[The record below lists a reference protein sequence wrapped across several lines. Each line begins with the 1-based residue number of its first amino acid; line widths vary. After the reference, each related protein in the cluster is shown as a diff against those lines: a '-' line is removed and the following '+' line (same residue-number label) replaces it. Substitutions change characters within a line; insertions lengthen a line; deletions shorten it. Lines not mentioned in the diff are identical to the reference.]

1 MVAGAEIV
9 KEKAWGGPPI
19 GPVEHTKASLGE
31 TLWVKGAR
39 AQGLVSLK
47 SVMYI
52 LGLAQEKG

>member
-1 MVAGAEIV
+1 M
-9 KEKAWGGPPI
+9 GGPPI